1 MDVLLTHDL
10 RADSNSLPAVIEPSV
25 YRQLWPDLRSLD
37 DQALRIHYEQF
48 GKDEGR
54 AANSVATRDD
64 FVNLIPA
71 GASALEIGPFCKP
84 LLRGPNVKYFDVM
97 DRLALEERAR
107 SIGMSDAVAPQIDFV
122 SAIGD
127 LAVVDETFDYVLS
140 SHCIEHQPDLII
152 HLQQVARILQP
163 HGRYFLLIP
172 DKRYCFDALIAEST
186 IADVLD
192 AHQSR
197 RTVHSLKS
205 VIEHRA
211 LTTHSDCMRHWVG
224 DHGEVHS
231 EGPGRVLASIQE
243 FAAANGGYVDVHAWY
258 FTPWSIQF
266 LFKTLHE
273 AGYIEFVVERLYPTR
288 LNSLEFW
295 MVLSRSADVAL
306 GERLR

>member
-1 MDVLLTHDL
+1 MDVLQAHGLG
-10 RADSNSLPAVIEPSV
+10 ADSNCLPAVIEPTV
-25 YRQLWPDLRSLD
+25 YRQLWPDLVNLD
-37 DQALRIHYEQF
+37 DQALRVHYEQF
-48 GKDEGR
+48 GRDEGR
-54 AANSVATRDD
+54 TANSIATRED

-71 GASALEIGPFCKP
+71 DARALEIGPFCKP
-84 LLRGPNVKYFDVM
+84 LLHGPYVKYFDVM
-97 DRLALEERAR
+97 DRPALEERAR
-107 SIGMSDAVAPQIDFV
+107 GIGMSDAVAPQIDFV

-140 SHCIEHQPDLII
+140 SHCIEHQPDLIT
-152 HLQQVARILQP
+152 HLQQVARILRT

-192 AHQSR
+192 AHQSQ

-211 LTTHSDCMRHWVG
+211 LTTHSDCMRHWGG
-224 DHGEVHS
+224 DHGDVQS

-243 FAAANGGYVDVHAWY
+243 VAAANGGYVDVHAWY
-258 FTPWSIQF
+258 FTPGSIQF

-273 AGYIEFVVERLYPTR
+273 AGYIDFVVERLYPTR

-295 MVLSRSADVAL
+295 MVLSKSADVIL
-306 GERLR
+306 GERRR